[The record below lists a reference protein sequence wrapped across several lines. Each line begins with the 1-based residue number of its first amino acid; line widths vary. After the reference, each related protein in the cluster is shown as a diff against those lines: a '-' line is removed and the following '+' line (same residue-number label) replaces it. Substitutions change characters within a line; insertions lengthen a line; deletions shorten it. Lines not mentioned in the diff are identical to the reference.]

1 MINSLPSASDFELRE
16 IEEDLLVA
24 RKSHLEYLS
33 GSGRSF
39 DEFLAELRLEE
50 GKGDVSG

>member
-1 MINSLPSASDFELRE
+1 MT
-16 IEEDLLVA
+16 EDLSVA

-39 DEFLAELRLEE
+39 DEFLMENDHAKTILSKR
-50 GKGDVSG
+50 